1 MGWALAK
8 QCIYCDPHFTVE
20 ETETFGQEETVSLRL
35 EALLLKAPATQ
46 PSWALTFWGELVK
59 VGLPQEVLLHA
70 GATAYFLKSNPRA

>member
-35 EALLLKAPATQ
+35 EALLLKAPAHPT
-46 PSWALTFWGELVK
+46 
-59 VGLPQEVLLHA
+59 LLGTHLL
-70 GATAYFLKSNPRA
+70 G